1 MTYLTIYF
9 YDVHKTIAVLARKVA
24 SLCAIFKIPKL
35 PRYGE
40 LEKKRSRQ
48 EVVRQI
54 SKSNLSLQLGYSV
67 TVEDIERMKKE
78 LIV

>member
-1 MTYLTIYF
+1 MCN
-9 YDVHKTIAVLARKVA
+9 KTIDVLTRKAA
-24 SLCAIFKIPKL
+24 SLCAIFKIPQL

-40 LEKKRSRQ
+40 LEKKISRQ

-54 SKSNLSLQLGYSV
+54 SKSNLSFQLGYYA